1 VEANMVTAIDS
12 KSSATYVRR
21 LEHLLD
27 ASRLLNSTLELSEL
41 TEIVLRI
48 VQDEIP
54 VDRCTLFVV
63 DRKQELLRSFIA
75 QGVEEFEITLPL
87 GEGLGGHAAVTGEPL
102 DIEDAYADER
112 FQQKFD
118 EQFGYRTKDALCLP
132 VFNCDGII
140 VGVLQLLNRIRPLN
154 REDKEFLDSMCTY
167 LGLALHNAW
176 VHRELVE
183 SRKAEQEL
191 RQIRDRLEQAEKLSA
206 MNELVAGIIHEM
218 KNPLDV
224 AIGYCSLME
233 EEVTTPVKE
242 RVRKVKTAVAQALKV
257 AKNFLNFARSAGE
270 RVPTDV
276 NSLIS
281 QTTELLTY
289 DFRSRRVKLV
299 CELDH
304 LPLTWV
310 DPGSIQQVLLN
321 LLKNAHQAAGDKAGG
336 GRISIRSSHNS
347 ERSTIRIEISDDG
360 PGIPAEAQSRIF
372 EPFFTT
378 KPSGSGTGLGL
389 AVSKRIIEAHWGKL
403 TFESTPGQGA
413 TFIIELPVQKPT
425 P

>member
-1 VEANMVTAIDS
+1 VETNMVTATDNQS
-12 KSSATYVRR
+12 AATYVRR

-63 DRKQELLRSFIA
+63 DRKQKLLRSFIA
-75 QGVEEFEITLPL
+75 QGVEEFEITLPM
-87 GEGLGGHAAVTGEPL
+87 GEGLGGYAAATGEPL

-112 FQQKFD
+112 FQPKFD
-118 EQFGYRTKDALCLP
+118 EQFGYTTKDALCLP
-132 VFNCDGII
+132 VFNCDGAI
-140 VGVLQLLNRIRPLN
+140 VGVLQLLNRTRPLN
-154 REDKEFLDSMCTY
+154 REDKEFLSSMCTY
-167 LGLALHNAW
+167 LGLALQNAW
-176 VHRELVE
+176 VHRELVQ
-183 SRKAEQEL
+183 SRRAEEEL
-191 RQIRDRLEQAEKLSA
+191 RLIRDRLAQAEKVSA

-218 KNPLDV
+218 KNPLAV

-233 EEVTTPVKE
+233 EEGPTVPLTE
-242 RVRKVKTAVAQALKV
+242 RIGKVKTAVAQALKV
-257 AKNFLNFARSAGE
+257 AKNFLNFARPAGQ

-276 NSLIS
+276 NSLVT
-281 QTTELLTY
+281 QTTDLLTY
-289 DFRSRRVKLV
+289 DFRSQRIKLIG
-299 CELDH
+299 ELED

-310 DPGSIQQVLLN
+310 DPGNIQQVLLN
-321 LLKNAHQAAGDKAGG
+321 LLKNAQQAAGERGG
-336 GRISIRSSHNS
+336 TIWVRSSHDS
-347 ERSTIRIEISDDG
+347 ERSTVRIEISDDG

-403 TFESTPGQGA
+403 AFKSTPGQGT
-413 TFIIELPVQKPT
+413 TFTIDLPVHQPT
-425 P
+425 L